1 MRITNSIAAT
11 AVAVLAFTL
20 TGCGDDG
27 DDSKS
32 AAPTKD
38 DKATTR
44 AEDAGRSTP
53 SAGGDSGDMK
63 SSRPTPTPSRAK
75 APSGTATPAPSR
87 TTSAPSKAPAPSRT
101 TAAPPTTSSQLSRV
115 QGAWYYPMRDANGNL
130 ITLRISGTS
139 MSASGNKGTC
149 SGTISASMAATFTCQ
164 GATTS
169 GTARLSDGGRT
180 LTFNWSDGNPDR
192 FVRAKPA

>member
-11 AVAVLAFTL
+11 AVAVLAVTL

-27 DDSKS
+27 DSES
-32 AAPTKD
+32 AAPAKD
-38 DKATTR
+38 DKAAAR

-53 SAGGDSGDMK
+53 SASGDSGDMK
-63 SSRPTPTPSRAK
+63 SSRPTPTPSRSK
-75 APSGTATPAPSR
+75 APSRTATPAPSR

-101 TAAPPTTSSQLSRV
+101 TVAPPATPSRLSRV

-130 ITLRISGTS
+130 ITLRINGSS
-139 MSASGNKGTC
+139 MTAGGNKGTC

-169 GTARLSDGGRT
+169 GTARLSDGGQT